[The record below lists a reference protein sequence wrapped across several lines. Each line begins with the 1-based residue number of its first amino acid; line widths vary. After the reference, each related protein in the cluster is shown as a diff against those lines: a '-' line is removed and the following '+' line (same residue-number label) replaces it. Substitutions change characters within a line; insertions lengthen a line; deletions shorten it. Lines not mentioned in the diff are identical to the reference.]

1 MVVWRQATAVRGG
14 HRWSWMVEKKVLGFG
29 WAFREDESEKKSFLH
44 VEECIYNLQISLSE
58 LVSLSGSPLFT
69 LSTTPSALSLAQ
81 RANSRSAQFPL
92 GLELRLAR
100 PFALSVIPY
109 WVGIALSAPFAL
121 SKTSKV
127 VIFITPTV
135 KLWRIVLGTSS
146 HNLKTIQRLTNPGS
160 QFYWNWFRQNL
171 KSHNFNLAQ
180 QNST

>member
-1 MVVWRQATAVRGG
+1 M
-14 HRWSWMVEKKVLGFG
+14 LGFG
-29 WAFREDESEKKSFLH
+29 WAFGEEERRRGGKSCFH
-44 VEECIYNLQISLSE
+44 VEERIYNLQISLSE
-58 LVSLSGSPLFT
+58 LVSLSGSPIFT

-160 QFYWNWFRQNL
+160 QFY
-171 KSHNFNLAQ
+171 
-180 QNST
+180 